1 MRCVTVIPPPDYL
14 FPDLY
19 TCFVAYT
26 PLSLVL
32 GLTRRHLGSHVD
44 SCLGYDLL
52 APGGT
57 LATVLP
63 DAMEPEKKVPEKK
76 SFFILGDV
84 NCPPN
89 RKLGAS
95 LYSKL
100 TELLAEGALKVR
112 LWLCY
117 LCPRPHATN

>member
-1 MRCVTVIPPPDYL
+1 MGAPD
-14 FPDLY
+14 
-19 TCFVAYT
+19 TQN
-26 PLSLVL
+26 
-32 GLTRRHLGSHVD
+32 
-44 SCLGYDLL
+44 LGYDLL

-63 DAMEPEKKVPEKK
+63 DAIKPEKKVPEKK

-100 TELLAEGALKVR
+100 TELLAEGALKVC

-117 LCPRPHATN
+117 LCPRLNAMN